1 MFQAAVTG
9 TVRTQAATPSAAPTP
24 AASGTGSAAYQADW
38 RSPSPQPGPAPSAP
52 ATTTTPTPA
61 NDTDLVARAKQD
73 ALLSADVY
81 HDTATPPPG
90 FRVADAAD
98 LDKLGL
104 SSEMLEQ
111 PGSSFR
117 ARVYATGEGASERYV
132 VAFRGSQSGEDWKND
147 FEQAAGFN
155 SASYSKALEIGKT
168 IARSDAN
175 VTFTGHSL
183 GGGLASEAAI
193 ASGREAD
200 TFNAAG
206 LAPGT
211 ISSAKAA
218 ATANGRGTA
227 AVQAYSVPHEIL
239 TSLQNGGDRVI
250 RGVLGDIVAGP
261 IGGLAGGAILDA
273 PSAYGTHHE
282 LPDVR
287 PQGVNWFEGLNPISR
302 HGIDWV
308 LAGAAALH

>member
-1 MFQAAVTG
+1 MVQAVTG
-9 TVRTQAATPSAAPTP
+9 TVHTQATTAAAPTQAA
-24 AASGTGSAAYQADW
+24 ASGDGSAAYRADW
-38 RSPSPQPGPAPSAP
+38 RSPAPQPGPAPSA
-52 ATTTTPTPA
+52 TTTTPAPA

-98 LDKLGL
+98 LDALGL
-104 SSEMLEQ
+104 SPEMLEQ

-132 VAFRGSQSGEDWKND
+132 VAFRGSATGEDWKND
-147 FEQAAGFN
+147 FEQAAGLG
-155 SASYSKALEIGKT
+155 SASYAKALEIGKA
-168 IARSDAN
+168 IARSDAD

-183 GGGLASEAAI
+183 GGGLASDAAI

-211 ISSAKAA
+211 LSSARAVA
-218 ATANGRGTA
+218 QANGRGAA
-227 AVQAYSVPHEIL
+227 AVQAWHVPHEIL
-239 TSLQNGGDRVI
+239 TSLQNGGDRAI
-250 RGVLGDIVAGP
+250 GGALGDLVAGP
-261 IGGLAGGAILDA
+261 LGGLAGGAILDA
-273 PSAYGTHHE
+273 PSAYGTART
-282 LPDVR
+282 LPDAR
-287 PQGVNWFEGLNPISR
+287 PQGVNWLEGLNPISR

>member
-1 MFQAAVTG
+1 MFQAAITG
-9 TVRTQAATPSAAPTP
+9 TVRTQATAASAMPAP
-24 AASGTGSAAYQADW
+24 AATSGDGSAAYRADW

-52 ATTTTPTPA
+52 AAATPAPA
-61 NDTDLVARAKQD
+61 NDTDLVARAKDD

-98 LDKLGL
+98 LDRLGL
-104 SSEMLEQ
+104 SPEMLEQ

-117 ARVYATGEGASERYV
+117 ARVYASGEGASQRTV
-132 VAFRGSQSGEDWKND
+132 IAFRGSATGEDWKND
-147 FEQAAGFN
+147 FEQAAGLG
-155 SASYSKALEIGKT
+155 STSYAKALEIGKT

-211 ISSAKAA
+211 LSSAQAVA
-218 ATANGRGTA
+218 QANGRGAA
-227 AVQAYSVPHEIL
+227 AVQAWHVPHEIL
-239 TSLQNGGDRVI
+239 TGLQNGGDRVI
-250 RGVLGDIVAGP
+250 GGVLGDIVAGP
-261 IGGLAGGAILDA
+261 LGGLAGGAILDA
-273 PSAYGTHHE
+273 PSAYGTPHA

-287 PQGVNWFEGLNPISR
+287 PQGVNWLEGLNPIGR

>member
-9 TVRTQAATPSAAPTP
+9 TAPTQASPSATPAPATTP
-24 AASGTGSAAYQADW
+24 DSGSAAYRADW
-38 RSPSPQPGPAPSAP
+38 RLPSPQPGPAPSAP
-52 ATTTTPTPA
+52 ATTTAPAPA

-81 HDTATPPPG
+81 HDVATPPPG

-98 LDKLGL
+98 LEKLGL
-104 SSEMLEQ
+104 SPEMLEQ

-117 ARVYATGEGASERYV
+117 ARVYAIGEGASERYV
-132 VAFRGSQSGEDWKND
+132 VAFRGSQTGEDWKND

-155 SASYSKALEIGKT
+155 STSYSKALEIGKT

-206 LAPGT
+206 LASGT
-211 ISSAKAA
+211 ISAA
-218 ATANGRGTA
+218 QAVAQSNGRGTA

-239 TSLQNGGDRVI
+239 TSLQNGGDRAI
-250 RGVLGDIVAGP
+250 GGVLGDIVAGP
-261 IGGLAGGAILDA
+261 IGGIAGGAILDA

-287 PQGVNWFEGLNPISR
+287 PQGVNWFEGPNPISR

>member
-9 TVRTQAATPSAAPTP
+9 TVRTQATAASAAPAP
-24 AASGTGSAAYQADW
+24 AASGDGSAAYRADW
-38 RSPSPQPGPAPSAP
+38 RAPSPQPGPAPSAP
-52 ATTTTPTPA
+52 ATVATPAPA
-61 NDTDLVARAKQD
+61 NDTDLVARAQQD

-90 FRVADAAD
+90 FRVADSAD
-98 LDKLGL
+98 LEKLGL
-104 SSEMLEQ
+104 SPEMLEQ

-132 VAFRGSQSGEDWKND
+132 VAFRGSQTGEDWKND

-155 SASYSKALEIGKT
+155 APSYAKALEIGKT

-183 GGGLASEAAI
+183 GGGLASDAAI

-206 LAPGT
+206 LASGT
-211 ISSAKAA
+211 LSSARAVA
-218 ATANGRGTA
+218 QANGRGTA
-227 AVQAYSVPHEIL
+227 AVQAYHVPREIL
-239 TSLQNGGDRVI
+239 TSLQNGGDRAI
-250 RGVLGDIVAGP
+250 GGVLGDLVAGP
-261 IGGLAGGAILDA
+261 LGGLAGGAILDA
-273 PSAYGTHHE
+273 PSAYGTEHA

>member
-1 MFQAAVTG
+1 MFQAAITG
-9 TVRTQAATPSAAPTP
+9 TVRTPTATASATPAPIG
-24 AASGTGSAAYQADW
+24 ASPGGSATYQADW
-38 RSPSPQPGPAPSAP
+38 RSPSPQPGPAPSPP
-52 ATTTTPTPA
+52 ATTTAAPA

-98 LDKLGL
+98 IEKLGL
-104 SSEMLEQ
+104 SPEMLEQ

-132 VAFRGSQSGEDWKND
+132 VAFRGSQGGEDWKND
-147 FEQAAGFN
+147 LQQAAGLN

-206 LAPGT
+206 LASGT
-211 ISSAKAA
+211 ISAAKAVA
-218 ATANGRGTA
+218 DANGRGTS
-227 AVQAYSVPHEIL
+227 AVQAYSVPHEVL

-250 RGVLGDIVAGP
+250 GGVLGDIVAGP
-261 IGGLAGGAILDA
+261 LGGIAGGAILDA